1 MMPQY
6 APEPRLSQVVA
17 VPREG
22 GELHLDVLAE
32 IAPFGETENRAL
44 GEHGMIEFRVKMMGK
59 STSSA
64 LSSSL
69 TPSPTCRPCAAR
81 PWCRRSP
88 RAART
93 RPTTAAR

>member
-32 IAPFGETENRAL
+32 IAPFGETKAGRSE
-44 GEHGMIEFRVKMMGK
+44 
-59 STSSA
+59 STA
-64 LSSSL
+64 
-69 TPSPTCRPCAAR
+69 
-81 PWCRRSP
+81 
-88 RAART
+88 
-93 RPTTAAR
+93 